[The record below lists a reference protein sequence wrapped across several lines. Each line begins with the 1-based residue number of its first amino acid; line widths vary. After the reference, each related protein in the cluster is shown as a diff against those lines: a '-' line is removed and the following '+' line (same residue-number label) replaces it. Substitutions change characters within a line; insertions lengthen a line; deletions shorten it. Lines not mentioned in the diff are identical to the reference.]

1 MIYSRYTFFEIACD
15 NGVLTTAFRNILK
28 PNHKFEICGANTMN
42 SPDRVVAVYQ
52 NGEETPFYVYPVL
65 ARKNTESQQEYHE
78 RLKEDITRAWN
89 NRNGVPPKT
98 GEDSGPPEAAQQP
111 EVETAGTPDIGSTA
125 LNTSAKPKKGK
136 KGG

>member
-1 MIYSRYTFFEIACD
+1 
-15 NGVLTTAFRNILK
+15 
-28 PNHKFEICGANTMN
+28 MN
-42 SPDRVVAVYQ
+42 SPDRVVAVYK

-89 NRNGVPPKT
+89 NRNWVPPKT
-98 GEDSGPPEAAQQP
+98 NEDSGPPEAAQQP
-111 EVETAGTPDIGSTA
+111 EVETAGTPDIASTT